1 MKNKH
6 LVVRCVTEKMMTY
19 ALGRGL
25 DIADDDTI
33 DSMTKHLTQQDRGLQ
48 TLVEQIVLS
57 REFQTN

>member
-6 LVVRCVTEKMMTY
+6 LVVTCVTQKMMTY

-25 DIADDDTI
+25 DISDDDTI
-33 DSMTKHLTQQDRGLQ
+33 DSISKHLTQEDRGLQ